1 MKVHHAQW
9 DEFLLDSAN
18 RELKL
23 FFKMHFSPDRLA
35 IKVKWYLKVHDLIM
49 NNHRKEILKK
59 YLCWSCS

>member
-18 RELKL
+18 RKLKL

-35 IKVKWYLKVHDLIM
+35 IKVKWYFEVHDLIM
-49 NNHRKEILKK
+49 NNHRKK
-59 YLCWSCS
+59 S